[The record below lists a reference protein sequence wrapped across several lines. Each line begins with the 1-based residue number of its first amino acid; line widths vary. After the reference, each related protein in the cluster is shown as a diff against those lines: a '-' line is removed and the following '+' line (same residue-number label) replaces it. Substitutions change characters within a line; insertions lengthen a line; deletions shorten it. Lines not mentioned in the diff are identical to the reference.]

1 MRTCKCPNCNATL
14 TIEDEN
20 RDFAF
25 CQYCGAKIML
35 DDYRST
41 QRIID
46 EAKIKQ
52 IEYDR
57 EIRLKEL
64 ALQEKQN
71 EQKQRSRKV
80 LIDLW
85 IIASIIVVIS
95 LTRLFNHTSYCFIN
109 IKNCSF
115 TIIPPIPKINS

>member
-46 EAKIKQ
+46 EAKIK
-52 IEYDR
+52 
-57 EIRLKEL
+57 
-64 ALQEKQN
+64 
-71 EQKQRSRKV
+71 RSQ
-80 LIDLW
+80 L
-85 IIASIIVVIS
+85 
-95 LTRLFNHTSYCFIN
+95 
-109 IKNCSF
+109 
-115 TIIPPIPKINS
+115 